1 MCYVLDLKV
10 CEIYDQYF
18 FIYCFYDL
26 CEASLYQFNL
36 VKKKALKYFFPLDCT
51 SMVFAG
57 LAKFGSSDK
66 IKEDMDN
73 EGSKKADSSIH

>member
-1 MCYVLDLKV
+1 
-10 CEIYDQYF
+10 
-18 FIYCFYDL
+18 
-26 CEASLYQFNL
+26 
-36 VKKKALKYFFPLDCT
+36 
-51 SMVFAG
+51 MVFAV